1 MILDDPVNIDMIDRT
16 SKDKNTIKILNL
28 IEKRIRMSFDITG
41 IDFTMKYYIPNARYY
56 YGNIK
61 ESVF

>member
-1 MILDDPVNIDMIDRT
+1 MILDEPVNIDMIDRT

-41 IDFTMKYYIPNARYY
+41 IDITMKYYIPDARYY
-56 YGNIK
+56 YSNIK